1 MAIQLD
7 LEVSWF
13 WEWVP
18 ADGSDEAPR
27 AAWTESVASRLD
39 EWVGGKV
46 AAARAAWPA
55 DADQE
60 FPFTAGEMGSAVARD
75 LLLRADDMP
84 ANCRL
89 VWGAGFA
96 GDEARWLPLLV
107 LTEFRQAR
115 PGDSAYL
122 MELAGAD
129 GFAGDVREPTVEYVT
144 TEHGDGVRVVALA
157 RSEEGLYGRVNAALR
172 LEGPAGDVDVLLETR
187 VKGLDQLAVIGSGV
201 EAVMVMIADQHAA
214 GPLRFVP
221 PPASVSPSDGDR
233 S

>member
-1 MAIQLD
+1 MAVQLD
-7 LEVSWF
+7 LDVSWF

-18 ADGSDEAPR
+18 AAGSDAATR
-27 AAWTESVASRLD
+27 AAWTESVVGRLD

-46 AAARAAWPA
+46 AAARDAWPA
-55 DADQE
+55 DAGEE
-60 FPFTAGEMGSAVARD
+60 FPFTAGDMGSAVAGD
-75 LLLRADDMP
+75 LLVRADDMP

-89 VWGAGFA
+89 IWGAGFV
-96 GDEARWLPLLV
+96 GDDARWVPLLV
-107 LTEFRQAR
+107 LAEFRQAR

-122 MELAGAD
+122 MDLVGAG
-129 GFAGDVREPTVEYVT
+129 GFTGDLRDPSVEYVA
-144 TEHGDGVRVVALA
+144 TEHGDGVRVLALA
-157 RSEEGLYGRVNAALR
+157 RSADEGLYGRVDAALR

-187 VKGLDQLAVIGSGV
+187 VKGMDQLAVIGTGV

-221 PPASVSPSDGDR
+221 PSTGDL

>member
-18 ADGSDEAPR
+18 AAGSDEPAR
-27 AAWTESVASRLD
+27 AAWTESVADRLD

-46 AAARAAWPA
+46 AVARAAWPA
-55 DADQE
+55 DAGED

-75 LLLRADDMP
+75 LLLRAGDMP

-89 VWGAGFA
+89 IWGAGFA
-96 GDEARWLPLLV
+96 GDDARWLPLMV

-122 MELAGAD
+122 MELAGA
-129 GFAGDVREPTVEYVT
+129 GGMAGDLREPTVEYVT

-157 RSEEGLYGRVNAALR
+157 RSEADGLYGRVNAALR

-187 VKGLDQLAVIGSGV
+187 VKGLDQLAVIGAGV
-201 EAVMVMIADQHAA
+201 EAVMFMIADQHAA
-214 GPLRFVP
+214 GPLRFV
-221 PPASVSPSDGDR
+221 APSDGDR

>member
-18 ADGSDEAPR
+18 AAGNDEATR
-27 AAWTESVASRLD
+27 AAWTESLIGRLD

-55 DADQE
+55 DAGQE
-60 FPFTAGEMGSAVARD
+60 FPFTAGDMGSAVARD
-75 LLLRADDMP
+75 LLLRAGDMP

-89 VWGAGFA
+89 VWGAGFV
-96 GDEARWLPLLV
+96 GDDARWLPLLV
-107 LTEFRQAR
+107 FTEFRQAR

-122 MELAGAD
+122 MELAGAG
-129 GFAGDVREPTVEYVT
+129 GFAEDLRPPTVEYVT

-157 RSEEGLYGRVNAALR
+157 RSEGEGLYGRVNAALR

-187 VKGLDQLAVIGSGV
+187 VKGLDQLAVIGTGV
-201 EAVMVMIADQHAA
+201 EAVMIMIADQHAA

-221 PPASVSPSDGDR
+221 ASTEEQA
-233 S
+233 